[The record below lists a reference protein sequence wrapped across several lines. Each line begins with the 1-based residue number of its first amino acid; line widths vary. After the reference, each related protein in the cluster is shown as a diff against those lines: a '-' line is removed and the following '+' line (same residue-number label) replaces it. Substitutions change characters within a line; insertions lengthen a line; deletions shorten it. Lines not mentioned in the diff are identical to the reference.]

1 MVLQLDTVRW
11 SWWHCAA
18 PAWVSYRR
26 SSDSCTE
33 IARILIQIS
42 LRPVVARSHRSH
54 AGVALAW
61 APSGALIWD
70 CSGARTLNARSQGL
84 CHRVVLVRFCL
95 PGHQSDGESSN
106 FVREIHLFLDPGS
119 LWAAQ
124 VLSSPATVMKAFQI
138 DALIARVAPALRRPG
153 THAGRQKTL
162 AISMILCGTTKAC
175 GPHTFTFAQAL
186 IEACG
191 CFCCNGMQGGWCLR
205 WLCYQ
210 FYAKYFCRSV
220 TMQSCWHCAGLK
232 VFEFHGDVSW
242 FKEIFGPRASVRHIL

>member
-11 SWWHCAA
+11 SWWYCAA
-18 PAWVSYRR
+18 PAWVSCRR
-26 SSDSCTE
+26 SSVSCIE
-33 IARILIQIS
+33 IVRILIQIS

-61 APSGALIWD
+61 APAGALIWD

-84 CHRVVLVRFCL
+84 RHRVVLVRLCL

-138 DALIARVAPALRRPG
+138 DALIAREYGR
-153 THAGRQKTL
+153 AGIAAAGHPCRKAKNIGDINDSL
-162 AISMILCGTTKAC
+162 WDNESMWAA
-175 GPHTFTFAQAL
+175 H
-186 IEACG
+186 
-191 CFCCNGMQGGWCLR
+191 
-205 WLCYQ
+205 
-210 FYAKYFCRSV
+210 FYIRTGF
-220 TMQSCWHCAGLK
+220 
-232 VFEFHGDVSW
+232 D
-242 FKEIFGPRASVRHIL
+242 

>member
-11 SWWHCAA
+11 SWWHCPA
-18 PAWVSYRR
+18 PAWVLYRR

-42 LRPVVARSHRSH
+42 LRPVVAKSHPSH

-124 VLSSPATVMKAFQI
+124 IVSSPATVMKAFQI
-138 DALIARVAPALRRPG
+138 DALIAREYGR
-153 THAGRQKTL
+153 AGIAAAGHPCRKAKNMGDINDSL
-162 AISMILCGTTKAC
+162 WDNESMWAA
-175 GPHTFTFAQAL
+175 H
-186 IEACG
+186 
-191 CFCCNGMQGGWCLR
+191 
-205 WLCYQ
+205 
-210 FYAKYFCRSV
+210 FYIRTRF
-220 TMQSCWHCAGLK
+220 
-232 VFEFHGDVSW
+232 D
-242 FKEIFGPRASVRHIL
+242 